1 MAPPER
7 KTANVQEILKN
18 PVQSNQKPL
27 LKQKEGIW
35 GWLSYI
41 GWALT
46 IVFPL
51 IVFLCNLFYFSSSLN
66 LAFPLL
72 DSGIINLIIIFVGVI
87 ITAVNIWKSKYPLSN
102 KCRKII
108 LSMFFIF
115 TFLLELIASG
125 NLLELN
131 IICFTAWLWSF
142 LFFWYLHYFY
152 RKSKD
157 GYRKVWVKVIL
168 FTVIPILP
176 LSYFVE
182 DYYEPLTMGDYLT
195 VDPND
200 PFYQQ

>member
-27 LKQKEGIW
+27 FKQKEGIW